1 MLRGLIYA
9 PTLRADGSI
18 FSQPGYDP
26 ATGLLLLDCGI
37 SWESIPDKPDK
48 QEALDAA
55 ASEGPQL
62 IHRRKQTFVVTTE
75 EEIERRLTEA
85 CEGKRKKFISAWDAL
100 RPSFDQ
106 RIDVDFPRIRSKPR
120 VVKF

>member
-1 MLRGLIYA
+1 MAYWQATNAKAKFSGL
-9 PTLRADGSI
+9 
-18 FSQPGYDP
+18 
-26 ATGLLLLDCGI
+26 
-37 SWESIPDKPDK
+37 
-48 QEALDAA
+48 LDAA

-75 EEIERRLTEA
+75 EEIERRLAEA
-85 CEGKRKKFISAWDAL
+85 SKGKRKKFISAWDAL

-106 RIDVDFPRIRSKPR
+106 RFDVDFPRLRGKTR

>member
-1 MLRGLIYA
+1 MAYWQATNAKAKFSGL
-9 PTLRADGSI
+9 
-18 FSQPGYDP
+18 
-26 ATGLLLLDCGI
+26 
-37 SWESIPDKPDK
+37 
-48 QEALDAA
+48 LDAA

>member
-1 MLRGLIYA
+1 MAYWQATNAKAKFSGL
-9 PTLRADGSI
+9 
-18 FSQPGYDP
+18 
-26 ATGLLLLDCGI
+26 
-37 SWESIPDKPDK
+37 
-48 QEALDAA
+48 LDAA

-75 EEIERRLTEA
+75 EEIERRLAEA
-85 CEGKRKKFISAWDAL
+85 SKGKRKKFISAWDAL

-106 RIDVDFPRIRSKPR
+106 RFDVDFPRLRGKAR